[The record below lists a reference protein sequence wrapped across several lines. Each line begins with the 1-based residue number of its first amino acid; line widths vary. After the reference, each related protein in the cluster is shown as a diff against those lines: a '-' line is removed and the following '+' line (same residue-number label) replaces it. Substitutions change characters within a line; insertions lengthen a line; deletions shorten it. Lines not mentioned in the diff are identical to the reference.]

1 MVFEIYKYFIL
12 ITFSLNCQIDL
23 KTGRR
28 RKVGD
33 NLNVSDSRK
42 LERRTQCPI
51 RTKR

>member
-12 ITFSLNCQIDL
+12 ITFSPNCQIDL

-28 RKVGD
+28 RIAGYT
-33 NLNVSDSRK
+33 LNASDSRK

-51 RTKR
+51 RNKR